1 MGCLLMIKRVN
12 NKLGFTLFEMTV
24 SILVGSIVMV
34 TLMSVLTMTVRAKM
48 QFDYESRMINESY
61 LVSEQLKSSFANSLQ
76 KEFTVLVDDD
86 VTGDFQL
93 QIDYCD
99 VIGGVL
105 ECSKTDPLDGFEPH
119 IITYNATS
127 NILTFDDQR
136 LHSSNIFL
144 IDGTNFDFTWNG
156 NPTLIGIAYPTGE
169 LHMIMQIQIQT
180 SSGGLLDAKE
190 YKTTLMFSNY
200 N

>member
-1 MGCLLMIKRVN
+1 MINRIK
-12 NKLGFTLFEMTV
+12 NKFGFTLFEMTV

-61 LVSEQLKSSFANSLQ
+61 LISEQLKSSFANALQ
-76 KEFTVLVDDD
+76 KEFTILVDDD
-86 VTGDFQL
+86 VTGDFEL

-119 IITYNATS
+119 IITYDGTS
-127 NILTFDDQR
+127 HILTFDDQQ

-144 IDGTNFDFTWNG
+144 IEGTSFDFTWNG
-156 NPTLIGIAYPTGE
+156 NPTLLNVAYPTGE
-169 LHMIMQIQIQT
+169 LQMTMMIQIQT
-180 SSGGLLDAKE
+180 TSGGLLDAKE